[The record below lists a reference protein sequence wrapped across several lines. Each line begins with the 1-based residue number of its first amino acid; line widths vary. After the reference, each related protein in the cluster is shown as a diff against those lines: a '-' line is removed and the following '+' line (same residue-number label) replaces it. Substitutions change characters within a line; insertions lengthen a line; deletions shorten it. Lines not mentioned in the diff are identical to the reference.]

1 MRLGIVIRIVSAAA
15 LSVAVYQLPAQQSGS
30 QTPAPQ
36 PTPSPSPSPSPG
48 NVPTPGPTV
57 PGQQY
62 PSDRTRQPQPVERQ
76 PFPDQGPRP
85 IFLSGKVMLED
96 GTAPPDSVVIE
107 RVCNGVARPEG
118 YTDSK
123 GRFSFQ
129 LGQNS
134 SMMPDASFGTDSGFG
149 MPGQSRSNAGNMGGM
164 GGLGGGGVSEQQLM
178 GCEIRAVLAGF
189 RSEPVHLA
197 GRRAL
202 DNPDLGTIIL
212 RRLANV
218 EGSTI
223 SITSLQAPKDAKK
236 AYEKG
241 REALKKKKLEDAEK
255 ELRKAVTLY
264 PKYAAA
270 WFELGLA
277 QEAGKRPEEARK
289 SYEESLAADSKFV
302 KPYLQLAALA
312 ANDRKWQEVADTTER
327 VIRLDPYDFPQA
339 YLFNSVANYNLGKLD
354 QAEKSAL
361 EAQKLDTQHR
371 FPKVN
376 HLLGVIMADRRD
388 YSAAA
393 RHMRNYL
400 KFAPGA
406 QDADRV
412 RTQLNELEKLAGP
425 KPEEK

>member
-1 MRLGIVIRIVSAAA
+1 MRLGIVIRIVSAAV
-15 LSVAVYQLPAQQSGS
+15 LSVAVYELPAQQPGS
-30 QTPAPQ
+30 QAPAPQ
-36 PTPSPSPSPSPG
+36 PTPSPSPSPSPSP
-48 NVPTPGPTV
+48 NVPTPTPTT
-57 PGQQY
+57 PG
-62 PSDRTRQPQPVERQ
+62 RQPQPQQQPERQ
-76 PFPDQGPRP
+76 PFPDMEPRP
-85 IFLSGKVMLED
+85 VFLSGKVMLED
-96 GTAPPDSVVIE
+96 GTPPPDPVVIE
-107 RVCNGVARPEG
+107 RVCNGVARPEA

-134 SMMPDASFGTDSGFG
+134 AMFADASVSDGGFG
-149 MPGQSRSNAGNMGGM
+149 MPGRSPRGGMGGM
-164 GGLGGGGVSEQQLM
+164 GRGASEQQLM
-178 GCEIRAVLAGF
+178 GCEIRASLAGF

-202 DNPDLGTIIL
+202 DNPDLGTIVL

-241 REALKKKKLEDAEK
+241 RQALKKKKVEDAEK

-270 WFELGLA
+270 WYELGMA
-277 QEAGKRPEEARK
+277 QEAKKLPEEARK
-289 SYEESLAADSKFV
+289 AYAESLAADSKFV
-302 KPYLQLAALA
+302 KPYLQLALLA
-312 ANDRKWQEVADTTER
+312 ANEGKWQDVADTTDR
-327 VIRLDPYDFPQA
+327 LIRLDPYDFPQA

-354 QAEKSAL
+354 VAEKSAL

-388 YSAAA
+388 YPAAA
-393 RHMRNYL
+393 RHMRDYL

-412 RTQLNELEKLAGP
+412 RTQLTELEKLAGP
-425 KPEEK
+425 TPEK